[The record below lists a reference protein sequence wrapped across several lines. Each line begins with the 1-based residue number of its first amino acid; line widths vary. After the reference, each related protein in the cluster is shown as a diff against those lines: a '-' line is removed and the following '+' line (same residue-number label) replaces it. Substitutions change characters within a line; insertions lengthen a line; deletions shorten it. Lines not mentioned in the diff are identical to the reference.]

1 MQKCRMYQ
9 MGDKIKVKVVG
20 RERVSTDEEEIAAYI
35 AQNGPV
41 SVALN
46 ADAMMSYTG
55 RNFTVQPHMDA
66 GDTVSLIHLLEIKK
80 LNLTILTLGGISHP
94 WSFMCASYG
103 IDHAVLMTGYG
114 VDNGTPFW
122 NIKNSWG
129 PGWGEGGFYR

>member
-1 MQKCRMYQ
+1 MSKL
-9 MGDKIKVKVVG
+9 GDKIKVKVVG

-66 GDTVSLIHLLEIKK
+66 GDTVSLIHSLEIKK
-80 LNLTILTLGGISHP
+80 TLT
-94 WSFMCASYG
+94 
-103 IDHAVLMTGYG
+103 
-114 VDNGTPFW
+114 
-122 NIKNSWG
+122 
-129 PGWGEGGFYR
+129 